1 MRTDIFIFVAP
12 STKRCKA
19 KVQISKFGPN
29 AQDRLTNDDNKQD
42 NLKFLKSGDLHGDFS
57 GNWDIIKIIK
67 KTTLVFHFCA
77 KLPFKNENW
86 KTGNVKEEVT
96 FVTIKVK
103 LLTPY
108 SVQYLRL
115 HIKII
120 CRRFRIVTLF
130 TF

>member
-1 MRTDIFIFVAP
+1 M
-12 STKRCKA
+12 
-19 KVQISKFGPN
+19 QISTFGPN

-42 NLKFLKSGDLHGDFS
+42 NLKFLKSGDLHRYFS
-57 GNWDIIKIIK
+57 GNLDILKIIK

-103 LLTPY
+103 LLTSY